1 MKMVPQLMMKVAQKA
16 NQILNQINNEFDHR
30 NFALQDF
37 HNDDVE
43 LIRYQ
48 VATSI

>member
-30 NFALQDF
+30 NLALQDF
-37 HNDDVE
+37 QNDDAE
-43 LIRYQ
+43 LIRYL
-48 VATSI
+48 VATPI